1 MTVDRGFLLGS
12 VTTGLLFVGGG
23 SDDDVIVGV
32 DGGDGDGGD
41 GGDDD
46 GGIPPSASDG
56 CDVGGD
62 GAAEHC

>member
-32 DGGDGDGGD
+32 DGGDGGD
-41 GGDDD
+41 GGDDG

-62 GAAEHC
+62 AAEQC